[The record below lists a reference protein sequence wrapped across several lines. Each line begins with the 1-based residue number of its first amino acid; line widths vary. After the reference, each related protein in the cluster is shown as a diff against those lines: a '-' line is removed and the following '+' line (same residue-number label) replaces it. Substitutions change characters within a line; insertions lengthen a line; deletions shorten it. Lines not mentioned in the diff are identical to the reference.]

1 MAKQFKS
8 RLGQIMLEKSAEA
21 GRRIT
26 AQSISE
32 ATGITESTLSKWV
45 NGEPMKQVRAGVAD
59 ALCDYLQVSLT
70 ELIYLD
76 EINESD
82 DPENETRST
91 PNAA

>member
-1 MAKQFKS
+1 MIKTRFRS

-26 AQSISE
+26 AQEISE

-45 NGEPMKQVRAGVAD
+45 NGEPMRQVRAEVVD
-59 ALCDYLQVSLT
+59 ALCNYFGISMT

-76 EINESD
+76 END
-82 DPENETRST
+82 DPEKETY
-91 PNAA
+91 